1 MKQGRSLLIL
11 AAFAALAVV
20 GQSQDWRQIGPA
32 PIQGDGF
39 SSLTN
44 VSGLVNDIAID
55 PTGST
60 DSTIYVATGAGGI
73 WKTTNGGSSWN
84 PLTDSVPA
92 NQMMGAVALDP
103 GNPLIVYAG
112 VGGNYC
118 CPEGG
123 GIYQSPDG
131 GNTWQMLN
139 PNGIFTGVRINR
151 IVLPAPGT
159 LVVATGNGLYKSID
173 GGNSFG
179 NNAPTFNNGSP
190 ISIATPGGSISM
202 GLISDLHLD
211 TATPTTVYAAVD
223 GAGIFASTDS
233 GTTFPASGTILS
245 SGSFPSSIAGNVF
258 IKFAQSTQ
266 PNNQTLYA
274 YLCVGSGNQE
284 PCALLKS
291 TSLSAPFS
299 TIPLAGKAS
308 NINQGNYDQIIGV
321 DPQDANGV
329 YIGLRQLF
337 FSATG
342 GGIAAG
348 GNSGF
353 GPFNQIDV
361 NGSHVDEHAI
371 AFSTSRSTGP
381 PTRVFI
387 GSDGGVSSTAAK
399 GSAPGSS
406 WQFLNNGLATLLLY
420 SMDMGR
426 GSPTNNAYV
435 YGAAQDNGNSQ
446 KTPGESG
453 TNNWGCGFCG
463 NPPGDGYFVAV
474 DPADPTHAIGNNDGG
489 FVLTTAMGWSQP
501 TVFPANTPALGLV
514 SFDPSGGIAYATAG
528 PLLFQSQTN
537 GDAFSLMY
545 TFPQTVTAMNQV
557 KGVPNTIWVGLGDGT
572 VAYTNNALQG
582 SSATWTAQTVNGAP
596 PNQGVSGIAI
606 DPLNIATVV
615 AVYSGLPGDVTP
627 PQHAFLTTNN
637 GSYWSNIGGTP
648 NGGDNNL
655 PDLPLHAVVIVPT
668 TSPETIVV
676 GSDVGVMQSADF
688 GQTWQ
693 VLGTGFPTVAVSALA
708 FDPPLVLRAGTFGRS
723 VFEFCPL
730 CPPVPPAVT
739 IAASS
744 TQISPGQTVSLTWS
758 STNAISCVASDAWP
772 GTNPAIGAGI
782 TPPGDLSNTAGLT
795 VTPPFTPNVFQS
807 IDTYPITCTGLG
819 GSATAAV
826 TVTVFGPYQKQW
838 CGGWWGGGPCVCLR
852 CVFGPVRG
860 GGGHI
865 NLGEFGPFGQIQPGS
880 FGPVLVLLSGTVED
894 VSVEHERRGK
904 FFGGGDEIT
913 TITISPGSKVVTSGE
928 LGNKV
933 RIVEASVDSSKLLS
947 RLPTGACGS
956 LSSAL
961 LAVDHPNEKPK
972 IVGVALRNGKLAGL
986 LVAGDDQPLA
996 APPVK

>member
-20 GQSQDWRQIGPA
+20 GQSQDWKQIGPA
-32 PIQGDGF
+32 PINLGF
-39 SSLTN
+39 SNATS
-44 VSGLVNDIAID
+44 SGIINDIAID

-73 WKTTNGGSSWN
+73 WKTINGGSSWN
-84 PLTDSVPA
+84 PLTDLLPA

-123 GIYQSPDG
+123 GIYESPDG
-131 GNTWQMLN
+131 GNTWQVLN
-139 PNGIFTGVRINR
+139 PNGIFTGVQINR
-151 IVLPAPGT
+151 IVLPAPGS
-159 LVVATGNGLYKSID
+159 LLVATGSGHGYSMTCCGLYKSID

-190 ISIATPGGSISM
+190 ISITTPGGSVSQV
-202 GLISDLHLD
+202 LISDLQLD
-211 TATPTTVYAAVD
+211 TATPTTIYAAVD
-223 GAGIFASTDS
+223 GVGIFRSTDA
-233 GTTFPASGTILS
+233 GATFPASGAILS
-245 SGSFPSSIAGNVF
+245 SANFPTSINGDVF
-258 IKFAQSTQ
+258 IKIAQSTQ
-266 PNNQTLYA
+266 PDNMTMYA
-274 YLCVGSGNQE
+274 FLCVYATQ
-284 PCALLKS
+284 CALLKS
-291 TSLSAPFS
+291 ISGEPFYGS
-299 TIPLAGKAS
+299 VSFDEVPLAGCVI
-308 NINQGNYDQIIGV
+308 NNNQGNYDQTIGV
-321 DPQDANGV
+321 DPQDATKV
-329 YIGLRQLF
+329 YVGLRPLY
-337 FSATG
+337 FSG
-342 GGIAAG
+342 DG
-348 GNSGF
+348 GNSCH
-353 GPFNQIDV
+353 QIINTTINVPHTDM
-361 NGSHVDEHAI
+361 HAI
-371 AFSTSRSTGP
+371 AFSPASHFAGPP

-387 GSDGGVSSTAAK
+387 GDDGGFQSTASE
-399 GSAPGSS
+399 GSQ
-406 WQFLNNGLATLLLY
+406 WQYLNNGLATILLY
-420 SMDMGR
+420 DMDMGR
-426 GSPTNNAYV
+426 GSSAHNAYV
-435 YGAAQDNGNSQ
+435 YGAAQDNGLSA
-446 KTPGESG
+446 KTSGQSG
-453 TNNWGCGFCG
+453 TDIWGITAAGWGGDGCG
-463 NPPGDGYFVAV
+463 VAV
-474 DPADPTHAIGNNDGG
+474 DPSNPGYMVGNLDGG
-489 FVLTTAMGWSQP
+489 FVSLGWPGPSAL
-501 TVFPANTPALGLV
+501 PANSPPVCLV
-514 SFDPSGGIAYATAG
+514 SFNPGGGVAYAVG
-528 PLLFQSQTN
+528 GSQLFQGSTN
-537 GDAFSLMY
+537 GTTFSLMY

-596 PNQGVSGIAI
+596 PNRRVSGIAI
-606 DPLNIATVV
+606 DPVNISTVV
-615 AVYSGLPGDVTP
+615 AVYPGFSADVTP

-637 GSYWSNIGGTP
+637 GSYWSNISGTA

-693 VLGTGFPTVAVSALA
+693 VLGTGFPTVSVNALA

-730 CPPVPPAVT
+730 CPPVPPTVT
-739 IAASS
+739 ISANNTS
-744 TQISPGQTVSLTWS
+744 ISPGETSTLTWY
-758 STNAISCVASDAWP
+758 STNATSCVASDAWP
-772 GTNPAIGAGI
+772 GTNPAIGAG
-782 TPPGDLSNTAGLT
+782 TSPPGDLSNTAGLT
-795 VTPPFTPNVFQS
+795 VKPTFTPNVFQS
-807 IDTYPITCTGLG
+807 FDTYPITCTGLG

-852 CVFGPVRG
+852 CVFGPLRG
-860 GGGHI
+860 GGGHL
-865 NLGEFGPFGQIQPGS
+865 NLGEFGPFGQIQPGT
-880 FGPVLVLLSGTVED
+880 FGPVLVLLSGTVEA

-904 FFGGGDEIT
+904 FWGGGNEIT

-947 RLPTGACGS
+947 RLPTGACAS

-961 LAVDHPNEKPK
+961 LAVDHPNDKPK
-972 IVGVALRNGKLAGL
+972 IVGVALRNGKVAGL

-996 APPVK
+996 TPPAK